1 MDELLN
7 AIIASL
13 AQGQSQRFN
22 GQKPNKSQEPKQEYE
37 AFGPRRT
44 ADSESLL
51 KDPENLLKAIK
62 DKREL
67 ANQYFQAALAFK
79 QEADKLEAVQKAQK
93 LHFEEDLRPI
103 PAVKYNNKV
112 ERFAR
117 EQDANNYAAYLIENG
132 AKPEDIETFNIDIN
146 MNPRFWRA

>member
-7 AIIASL
+7 ALIASL
-13 AQGQSQRFN
+13 AQE
-22 GQKPNKSQEPKQEYE
+22 QKPNKSQGPKQEWE
-37 AFGPRRT
+37 AFGPRRS
-44 ADSESLL
+44 ADS
-51 KDPENLLKAIK
+51 ENLLKAIK

-79 QEADKLEAVQKAQK
+79 QEADKLEAAQKAQK
-93 LHFEEDLRPI
+93 IHFEEDLRPI

>member
-1 MDELLN
+1 MDEILN
-7 AIIASL
+7 ALIASL

-22 GQKPNKSQEPKQEYE
+22 GQKPNKSQEPKVESPI
-37 AFGPRRT
+37 FGPRRT
-44 ADSESLL
+44 VN
-51 KDPENLLKAIK
+51 PEVMEDLAKAIK
-62 DKREL
+62 DKRML
-67 ANQYFQAALAFK
+67 ADQYFQAALAFK
-79 QEADKLEAVQKAQK
+79 QEADKLEAAQKAQK

>member
-7 AIIASL
+7 ALIASL

-22 GQKPNKSQEPKQEYE
+22 EQKPNKSQEPC
-37 AFGPRRT
+37 RT
-44 ADSESLL
+44 ADSENLL

-62 DKREL
+62 DKRML
-67 ANQYFQAALAFK
+67 ADQYFQAALAFK

>member
-1 MDELLN
+1 MDEFLN

-13 AQGQSQRFN
+13 AQNQSQRFN
-22 GQKPNKSQEPKQEYE
+22 GQKPNNSQEP
-37 AFGPRRT
+37 RRP
-44 ADSESLL
+44 ADSENLL

-62 DKREL
+62 DKRML
-67 ANQYFQAALAFK
+67 ADQYFQAALAFK
-79 QEADKLEAVQKAQK
+79 QEADKLEAAQKAQK

>member
-13 AQGQSQRFN
+13 AQGQ
-22 GQKPNKSQEPKQEYE
+22 KPNKSQGPKQEWE

-44 ADSESLL
+44 VDSENLL

-79 QEADKLEAVQKAQK
+79 QEADKLEAAQKAQK
-93 LHFEEDLRPI
+93 IHFEEDLRPI

>member
-7 AIIASL
+7 ALIASL
-13 AQGQSQRFN
+13 AQGQAQRFN
-22 GQKPNKSQEPKQEYE
+22 GQMPNKSQD
-37 AFGPRRT
+37 PRRT
-44 ADSESLL
+44 ADSENLL

-79 QEADKLEAVQKAQK
+79 QEADKLEAAQKAQK
-93 LHFEEDLRPI
+93 IHFEEDLRPI

>member
-7 AIIASL
+7 ALIASL
-13 AQGQSQRFN
+13 AQGQAQRFN
-22 GQKPNKSQEPKQEYE
+22 GQMPNKSQE
-37 AFGPRRT
+37 PRRT
-44 ADSESLL
+44 ADSENLL

-79 QEADKLEAVQKAQK
+79 QEADKLEAAQKAQK
-93 LHFEEDLRPI
+93 IHFEEDLRPI

>member
-1 MDELLN
+1 MDEILN
-7 AIIASL
+7 ALIASL

-22 GQKPNKSQEPKQEYE
+22 GQKPNKAQEPKQEFAE
-37 AFGPRRT
+37 FGPRR
-44 ADSESLL
+44 
-51 KDPENLLKAIK
+51 KIDPDVVEDLAKAIK
-62 DKREL
+62 DKRML
-67 ANQYFQAALAFK
+67 ADQYFQAALAFK
-79 QEADKLEAVQKAQK
+79 QEADKLEAAQKARK
-93 LHFEEDLRPI
+93 LQFEEDLRPI

>member
-7 AIIASL
+7 ALIASL
-13 AQGQSQRFN
+13 AQGQAQRFN
-22 GQKPNKSQEPKQEYE
+22 GQKPNKSQEP
-37 AFGPRRT
+37 RRP
-44 ADSESLL
+44 ADSDDLL

-79 QEADKLEAVQKAQK
+79 QEADKLEAAQKAQK
-93 LHFEEDLRPI
+93 IHFEEDLRPI

>member
-1 MDELLN
+1 MDEILN
-7 AIIASL
+7 ALIASL

-22 GQKPNKSQEPKQEYE
+22 GQNSNKSQEPKPEYK
-37 AFGPRRT
+37 AFGPRKT
-44 ADSESLL
+44 V
-51 KDPENLLKAIK
+51 DPEVMEDLAKAIK
-62 DKREL
+62 DKRML
-67 ANQYFQAALAFK
+67 ADQYFQAALAFK
-79 QEADKLEAVQKAQK
+79 QEADKLEAAQKAQK

>member
-7 AIIASL
+7 YLITSL
-13 AQGQSQRFN
+13 AQGQSQRSN
-22 GQKPNKSQEPKQEYE
+22 GQKPNKSQEPKQGF
-37 AFGPRRT
+37 ADFGPRR
-44 ADSESLL
+44 
-51 KDPENLLKAIK
+51 KVNPEVMEDLEKAIK
-62 DKREL
+62 DKRML
-67 ANQYFQAALAFK
+67 ADQYFQAALAFK
-79 QEADKLEAVQKAQK
+79 QEADKLEAAQKAQK

>member
-1 MDELLN
+1 MDEILN
-7 AIIASL
+7 ALIASL
-13 AQGQSQRFN
+13 AQ
-22 GQKPNKSQEPKQEYE
+22 GQKPNKSQEPKVESPI
-37 AFGPRRT
+37 FGPRKT
-44 ADSESLL
+44 V
-51 KDPENLLKAIK
+51 DPENLSKAIK
-62 DKREL
+62 DKRML
-67 ANQYFQAALAFK
+67 ADQYFQAALAFK
-79 QEADKLEAVQKAQK
+79 QEADKLEAAQKAQK

-132 AKPEDIETFNIDIN
+132 AKAEDIETFNIYIN

>member
-1 MDELLN
+1 MDEILN
-7 AIIASL
+7 ALIASL
-13 AQGQSQRFN
+13 AQ
-22 GQKPNKSQEPKQEYE
+22 GQKPNKSQEPKVESPI
-37 AFGPRRT
+37 FGPR
-44 ADSESLL
+44 
-51 KDPENLLKAIK
+51 KIVDPENLSKAIK
-62 DKREL
+62 DKRML
-67 ANQYFQAALAFK
+67 ADQYFQAALAFK
-79 QEADKLEAVQKAQK
+79 QEADKLEAAQKAQK

-132 AKPEDIETFNIDIN
+132 AKAEDIETFNIYIN